1 MLGEYMDCRQ
11 RGSLPGL
18 EAGSNKRKPLP
29 AGPGTQAQIDL
40 IREGIPKSLTAH
52 TPRPSP
58 CSSLPKPTP
67 EETKLFEGRQL
78 WLGLAFK
85 DKNSADFYFL
95 GILGKVTL

>member
-1 MLGEYMDCRQ
+1 MDCRQ

-40 IREGIPKSLTAH
+40 LHEGISKSLTAH
-52 TPRPSP
+52 TPRPLHLCSP
-58 CSSLPKPTP
+58 PKPTP
-67 EETKLFEGRQL
+67 EEAKLFEGRHP
-78 WLGLAFK
+78 WLGLAFT